1 MRNYLTLA
9 IMMLAAWIGPAA
21 GAVQGTPPPAKPGE
35 DFPLHIIASKLEADQ
50 NAGIATFTG
59 KVKATYGE
67 SILYADQLRVYFIPK
82 KPPGAQTNGAK
93 GAAAGT
99 APGTAAG
106 TAPGTAAGT
115 APGTAA
121 GTAPRAAGASPLD
134 EMGGDQ
140 IDHIVATGQVRY
152 VQEDRVATGQEATY
166 YKNRNEVVLVGNP
179 QVWQK
184 ENSLKGER
192 IIFNLTDNT
201 MRAES
206 SPQKRVEA
214 NLYPAKQPG
223 PGGQGAS
230 PLPAK
235 PRKDRRP

>member
-1 MRNYLTLA
+1 METLRDYLALA
-9 IMMLAAWIGPAA
+9 IMMLAAWVGPAA
-21 GAVQGTPPPAKPGE
+21 GAVQGTPPPGKPAE

-59 KVKATYGE
+59 QVKATYGE

-82 KPPGAQTNGAK
+82 QAGTQTNGAK

-99 APGTAAG
+99 APKAAAG
-106 TAPGTAAGT
+106 E
-115 APGTAA
+115 
-121 GTAPRAAGASPLD
+121 AAGASPLD
-134 EMGGDQ
+134 ELGGDQ

-184 ENSLKGER
+184 ENNLKGER

-223 PGGQGAS
+223 AGGQQAA

>member
-1 MRNYLTLA
+1 MRDYLALA
-9 IMMLAAWIGPAA
+9 IIMLAAWIVPAA
-21 GAVQGTPPPAKPGE
+21 GAVQGTPPLAKSGE
-35 DFPLHIIASKLEADQ
+35 EFPLHITASKLEADQ

-82 KPPGAQTNGAK
+82 KPAGAQTNGGK

-99 APGTAAG
+99 TPV
-106 TAPGTAAGT
+106 TAPGTAPKA
-115 APGTAA
+115 AA
-121 GTAPRAAGASPLD
+121 GKTAGASPLD
-134 EMGGDQ
+134 ELGGDQ
-140 IDHIVATGQVRY
+140 IDHIVATGHVRF

-166 YKNRNEVVLVGNP
+166 YKNKNEVVLVGNP

-184 ENSLKGER
+184 ENNLKGER
-192 IIFNLTDNT
+192 IIFNLADNT

-214 NLYPAKQPG
+214 DLYPAKQPG
-223 PGGQGAS
+223 AGGQQAA

>member
-1 MRNYLTLA
+1 LRDYLTLA

-35 DFPLHIIASKLEADQ
+35 EFPLHIIASKLEADQ

-82 KPPGAQTNGAK
+82 KPAEAQTNGAK

-99 APGTAAG
+99 APGTA
-106 TAPGTAAGT
+106 
-115 APGTAA
+115 
-121 GTAPRAAGASPLD
+121 PRAAGASPLD
-134 EMGGDQ
+134 ELGGDQ

-152 VQEDRVATGQEATY
+152 VQEDRVATGQEATF

-184 ENSLKGER
+184 ENSLKGDR

-223 PGGQGAS
+223 AGGQEAS

>member
-1 MRNYLTLA
+1 METLRDYLALA
-9 IMMLAAWIGPAA
+9 IMMLAAWLGPAA
-21 GAVQGTPPPAKPGE
+21 GAVQGAPPPGKPAE

-59 KVKATYGE
+59 QVKATYGE

-82 KPPGAQTNGAK
+82 QAGAQTNGAK

-99 APGTAAG
+99 APRAAAG
-106 TAPGTAAGT
+106 E
-115 APGTAA
+115 
-121 GTAPRAAGASPLD
+121 AAGASPLD
-134 EMGGDQ
+134 ELGGDQ

-184 ENSLKGER
+184 ENNLKGER

-223 PGGQGAS
+223 AGGQEAS

>member
-1 MRNYLTLA
+1 
-9 IMMLAAWIGPAA
+9 MMLAAWIGPAA

-93 GAAAGT
+93 GA
-99 APGTAAG
+99 
-106 TAPGTAAGT
+106 AAGT

>member
-1 MRNYLTLA
+1 
-9 IMMLAAWIGPAA
+9 MMLAAWIGPAA

-106 TAPGTAAGT
+106 TAP
-115 APGTAA
+115 
-121 GTAPRAAGASPLD
+121 RAAGASPLD

-152 VQEDRVATGQEATY
+152 VQEDQVATGQEATY

>member
-1 MRNYLTLA
+1 
-9 IMMLAAWIGPAA
+9 
-21 GAVQGTPPPAKPGE
+21 
-35 DFPLHIIASKLEADQ
+35 
-50 NAGIATFTG
+50 
-59 KVKATYGE
+59 
-67 SILYADQLRVYFIPK
+67 
-82 KPPGAQTNGAK
+82 
-93 GAAAGT
+93 
-99 APGTAAG
+99 
-106 TAPGTAAGT
+106 
-115 APGTAA
+115 
-121 GTAPRAAGASPLD
+121 
-134 EMGGDQ
+134 MGGDQ

>member
-1 MRNYLTLA
+1 
-9 IMMLAAWIGPAA
+9 MMLAAWIGPAA

-93 GAAAGT
+93 GGAAGT
-99 APGTAAG
+99 VPV
-106 TAPGTAAGT
+106 TAP
-115 APGTAA
+115 

-223 PGGQGAS
+223 AGGQEAS

>member
-99 APGTAAG
+99 APRAAAG
-106 TAPGTAAGT
+106 E
-115 APGTAA
+115 
-121 GTAPRAAGASPLD
+121 AAGASPLD
-134 EMGGDQ
+134 ELGGDQ
-140 IDHIVATGQVRY
+140 IDRIVATGQVRY

-166 YKNRNEVVLVGNP
+166 YKKRNEVVLVGNP

-184 ENSLKGER
+184 ENNLKGER

-223 PGGQGAS
+223 AGGQEAS

>member
-1 MRNYLTLA
+1 MARLPGRSRGRRRRAN
-9 IMMLAAWIGPAA
+9 
-21 GAVQGTPPPAKPGE
+21 PAKN
-35 DFPLHIIASKLEADQ
+35 FPLHIIASKLEADQ

-82 KPPGAQTNGAK
+82 QPPGPGQTGRK
-93 GAAAGT
+93 GPRPGPPPGAAAGK
-99 APGTAAG
+99 AAG
-106 TAPGTAAGT
+106 G
-115 APGTAA
+115 
-121 GTAPRAAGASPLD
+121 SPLD
-134 EMGGDQ
+134 ELGGDQ

-184 ENSLKGER
+184 ENNLKGER

-223 PGGQGAS
+223 AGGQEAA

>member
-1 MRNYLTLA
+1 MRDYLALA
-9 IMMLAAWIGPAA
+9 IIMLAAWIGPAA
-21 GAVQGTPPPAKPGE
+21 AAVQGAPPPPGKPAE

-59 KVKATYGE
+59 QVKATYGE

-82 KPPGAQTNGAK
+82 QAGARTNEAKGAAAGTRTNEAK

-99 APGTAAG
+99 APKAAAG
-106 TAPGTAAGT
+106 E
-115 APGTAA
+115 
-121 GTAPRAAGASPLD
+121 AAGASPLD
-134 EMGGDQ
+134 ELGGDQ

-184 ENSLKGER
+184 ENNLKGER

-223 PGGQGAS
+223 AGGQEAT

>member
-1 MRNYLTLA
+1 METLRDYLALA
-9 IMMLAAWIGPAA
+9 IMMLAAWLGPAA
-21 GAVQGTPPPAKPGE
+21 GAVQGAPPPGKPAE

-59 KVKATYGE
+59 QVKATYGD
-67 SILYADQLRVYFIPK
+67 SILYADRLRVYFIPK
-82 KPPGAQTNGAK
+82 QAGARTNGPK

-99 APGTAAG
+99 AAG
-106 TAPGTAAGT
+106 TAPKAAAPKAAAGE
-115 APGTAA
+115 AA
-121 GTAPRAAGASPLD
+121 AASPLD
-134 EMGGDQ
+134 ELGGDQ

-184 ENSLKGER
+184 ENNLKGER

-223 PGGQGAS
+223 AGGQEAA

>member
-1 MRNYLTLA
+1 
-9 IMMLAAWIGPAA
+9 MMLAAWIGPAA

-115 APGTAA
+115 AP
-121 GTAPRAAGASPLD
+121 RAAGASPLD

-179 QVWQK
+179 QVCQK

>member
-1 MRNYLTLA
+1 METLRDYLALA
-9 IMMLAAWIGPAA
+9 FMMLAAWIGPAA
-21 GAVQGTPPPAKPGE
+21 AAVQGAPPPGKPAE

-59 KVKATYGE
+59 QVKATYGE

-82 KPPGAQTNGAK
+82 QAGARTNEAK

-99 APGTAAG
+99 APKAAAG
-106 TAPGTAAGT
+106 QAA
-115 APGTAA
+115 A
-121 GTAPRAAGASPLD
+121 ASPLD
-134 EMGGDQ
+134 ELGGDQ

-184 ENSLKGER
+184 ENNLKGER

-223 PGGQGAS
+223 AGGQQAA

>member
-1 MRNYLTLA
+1 METLRDYLALA
-9 IMMLAAWIGPAA
+9 IMMLAAWLGPAA
-21 GAVQGTPPPAKPGE
+21 GAVQGAPPPGKPAE
-35 DFPLHIIASKLEADQ
+35 EFPLHIIASKLEADQ

-82 KPPGAQTNGAK
+82 PAGARTNGAK

-99 APGTAAG
+99 APRAAAG
-106 TAPGTAAGT
+106 E
-115 APGTAA
+115 
-121 GTAPRAAGASPLD
+121 AAGASPLD
-134 EMGGDQ
+134 ELGGDQ
-140 IDHIVATGQVRY
+140 IDRIVATGQVRY

-166 YKNRNEVVLVGNP
+166 YKNRDEVVLVGNP

-184 ENSLKGER
+184 ENNLKGER
-192 IIFNLTDNT
+192 IIFNLKDNT

-223 PGGQGAS
+223 AGGQEAA

>member
-1 MRNYLTLA
+1 METIRDYLALA
-9 IMMLAAWIGPAA
+9 VMLLALWPGSAA
-21 GAVQGTPPPAKPGE
+21 GAVPGAPPPGKPGE
-35 DFPLHIIASKLEADQ
+35 EFPLHIIANKLEADQ
-50 NAGIATFTG
+50 NAGIAIFTG

-82 KPPGAQTNGAK
+82 QAGARTNGAK

-99 APGTAAG
+99 APRAAAG
-106 TAPGTAAGT
+106 E
-115 APGTAA
+115 
-121 GTAPRAAGASPLD
+121 AAGASPLD
-134 EMGGDQ
+134 ELGGDQ

-166 YKNRNEVVLVGNP
+166 YKKRNEVVLVGNP

-184 ENSLKGER
+184 ENNLKGER

-223 PGGQGAS
+223 AGGQEAS